1 MAAVKH
7 AKASG
12 ANLYPHKFNVSISLP
27 EFVAKYKDLL
37 DGSHDEDTVVTI
49 AGRVYNKRASGAKL
63 VFYDVQSDG
72 VRIQVMADARCGT
85 AQHCDEACSH
95 YPLAHA
101 STLKAPGMLSGRPIQ
116 LSQTTHA
123 P

>member
-27 EFVAKYKDLL
+27 DFVAKYKDLP

-85 AQHCDEACSH
+85 A
-95 YPLAHA
+95 
-101 STLKAPGMLSGRPIQ
+101 
-116 LSQTTHA
+116 
-123 P
+123 